1 MSFPPFSGLTTSKD
15 MLVARCAEEAGE
27 EARPFGGPRPGE
39 RFLRSLVR
47 HYGLP
52 LVRRSLLHCLGLPTI
67 NLAGSS
73 VPAKILGRLPESLQ
87 QEGRAAV
94 VDVHPDG
101 SFLVVLSDPFDYA
114 LGRRLSQALKGESAT
129 FAVADSSAIAA
140 LQQTPD
146 VEESGLFGQLVESIM
161 LPGADES
168 ADEEEEVERGPEV
181 GDQLVQQIFERA
193 VAARATDVHIDPYR
207 NFESGEEGMKV
218 RFRVDGTAF
227 VQNALSRS
235 GPSGLSAASTIAR
248 ALRLAGDATAESIA
262 SQDFRV
268 YREVASR
275 IVESRV
281 HTRPAYLGGVGTFAT
296 VDKTAIRIFDNRIRR
311 LDSLGLADHLV
322 ERWRQASR
330 ESGRLSILSGPTRS
344 GKTTALAAT
353 VHEVVDDS
361 VIAYSVEDPVE
372 YRISGVSQLEI
383 QASTREQRRE
393 HMSSIL
399 YDLMREDP
407 DFVMVGEI
415 RDSDSMSLAFDIA
428 LAGAQVM
435 TTTHAGSVTHTI
447 QRLLEWG
454 LDPFIVATTLGGVL
468 NLRLLRRICPNC
480 RVKVSRGDGDVMWP
494 ETLFGKEL
502 PPVGWAKSSEGCQFC
517 RFTGTTGQF
526 SVGELMTVQGTPVE
540 ELRDSARLAHL
551 MDGRRTLEDEAFE
564 AVVEGRTDVAAVY
577 RAHIGT
583 GRHEGPEFGAG
594 SDEGMGG

>member
-1 MSFPPFSGLTTSKD
+1 VSNFPPFTGIVTPGET
-15 MLVARCAEEAGE
+15 LVARCVEEGGE
-27 EARPFGGPRPGE
+27 DYEPYFGTRPGE
-39 RFLRSLVR
+39 RLVRSLVR
-47 HYGLP
+47 HFGQA
-52 LVRRSLLHCLGLPTI
+52 LVRRALCHCLGIPTI
-67 NLAGSS
+67 NIAGTS
-73 VPAKILGRLPESLQ
+73 VSAKIMAHLPESLQ
-87 QEGRAAV
+87 REGRAAV
-94 VDVHPDG
+94 VDVHSDG
-101 SFLVVLSDPFDYA
+101 SLLVVLSDPFDYST
-114 LGRRLSQALKGESAT
+114 GRRLEQALRGIAVS
-129 FAVADSSAIAA
+129 FAIADSAAIAA
-140 LQQTPD
+140 LQPTPD
-146 VEESGLFGQLVESIM
+146 VEESGLFGQLVESII
-161 LPGADES
+161 LPDQRQGS
-168 ADEEEEVERGPEV
+168 SDEEDVERGPEV
-181 GDQLVQQIFERA
+181 GDQLVQEIFERA
-193 VAARATDVHIDPYR
+193 VAARATDVHIDPLR

-227 VQNALSRS
+227 VQHALCRS

-248 ALRLAGDATAESIA
+248 ALRLAGDATAESLA

-281 HTRPAYLGGVGTFAT
+281 HTRPAYLGGIGSFAT

-311 LDSLGLADHLV
+311 LDSLGLSDHLV
-322 ERWRQASR
+322 AGWRSASR

-353 VHEVVDDS
+353 VHETVDDS

-372 YRISGVSQLEI
+372 YRISGVSQLEV
-383 QASTREQRRE
+383 QATTREQRRE
-393 HMSSIL
+393 YMSGVL

-454 LDPFIVATTLGGVL
+454 LDPFIVATTLGGVM
-468 NLRLLRRICPNC
+468 NLRLLRRICPHC
-480 RVKVSRGDGDVMWP
+480 RVKVSREDGDVLWP
-494 ETLFGKEL
+494 ETLFGREL
-502 PPVGWAKSSEGCQFC
+502 PPAGWAKSPEGCQLC
-517 RFTGTTGQF
+517 RFTGTVGQF

-540 ELRDSARLAHL
+540 VLRDSARLAHL
-551 MDGRRTLEDEAFE
+551 MDGRRTLEDEAYV

-583 GRHEGPEFGAG
+583 GADDML
-594 SDEGMGG
+594 DEVTERIRA